1 MFFAGT
7 LNTLV
12 QTFVNF
18 ATSMDLF
25 SINEIGFFS
34 VFLVFIFAILLVDL
48 GVFSKNGHKVGF
60 TEATIWSVV
69 WIALSIAFYFF
80 LIHFGYLVHGIDNI
94 KEIQFRISEFR
105 HPIDISGLGFEEALA
120 VYEKNLALEYLTG
133 YLIEKSLSVDNIF
146 VIILIFYAF
155 GVDEKYYKRVLM
167 WGILGAVVMRF
178 AFIFTGAALVRRFDW
193 ILFIFGGILIITGI
207 KLFLD
212 RNKKNRIDPSK
223 HPVVRFASRYFNVH
237 KHFVG
242 HKFFVRIDGKRY
254 VTPLFIVLLVIEF
267 SDVIFAVDS
276 IPAIF
281 AVSKDPYI
289 IFFSNIFAIL
299 GLRALFFLLA
309 NVLNRFYYLKI
320 GLSVL
325 LTFIGVKMLVHD
337 PLKEIGFKTVHSLYI
352 ILGIL
357 AVSILVS
364 ILFPPR
370 EKVIEKDQ

>member
-1 MFFAGT
+1 MTG
-7 LNTLV
+7 
-12 QTFVNF
+12 
-18 ATSMDLF
+18 
-25 SINEIGFFS
+25 INEIGFFA
-34 VFLVFIFAILLVDL
+34 VFLVFIFAILLIDL

-60 TEATIWSVV
+60 SEALIWSVV
-69 WIALSIAFYFF
+69 WIALSIGFYFF
-80 LIHFGYLVHGIDNI
+80 LIHFGYLVHGIDTLA
-94 KEIQFRISEFR
+94 EIQFRIDEFK
-105 HPIDISGLGFEEALA
+105 HPINISGLGFEDALV
-120 VYEKNLALEYLTG
+120 VYEKNLALEYITG

-155 GVDEKYYKRVLM
+155 GVEEKYYKRVLI

-178 AFIFTGAALVRRFDW
+178 IFIFTGAALVRQFDW
-193 ILFIFGGILIITGI
+193 ILYIFGGILIFTGI

-212 RNKKNRIDPSK
+212 RNKKDQIDPSK
-223 HPVVRFASRYFNVH
+223 HPVVRFASKYFNVH
-237 KHFVG
+237 KQFVG
-242 HKFFVRIDGKRY
+242 HKFFVKIEGKKY
-254 VTPLFIVLLVIEF
+254 ITPLLIVLLVIEF

-320 GLSVL
+320 GLAVL
-325 LTFIGVKMLVHD
+325 LTFIGLKMLVHE
-337 PLKEIGFKTVHSLYI
+337 PLKELGFQTVHSLYV

-357 AVSILVS
+357 SISVLASVF
-364 ILFPPR
+364 FPPK
-370 EKVIEKDQ
+370 EKAGS